1 MGSNPGAGKG
11 FFHTKF
17 IKVPFLK
24 VATTTLVDLLFIELM
39 SHFSIVKQMYSQSIH
54 RTNELILCIQ
64 IIRGMEHFNRNTTMK
79 SPC

>member
-1 MGSNPGAGKG
+1 MGSNSGAGKG

-54 RTNELILCIQ
+54 RTNELILIY
-64 IIRGMEHFNRNTTMK
+64 K
-79 SPC
+79 SQEEWNILTEIPQ